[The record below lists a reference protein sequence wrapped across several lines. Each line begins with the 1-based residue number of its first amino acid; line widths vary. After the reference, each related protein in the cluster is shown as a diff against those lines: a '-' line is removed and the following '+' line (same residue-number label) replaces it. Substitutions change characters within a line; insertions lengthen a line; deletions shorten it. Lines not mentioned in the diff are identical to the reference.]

1 MSCFA
6 VNFLPLS
13 FSCLFSFNYSC
24 LLACVF
30 HFVNPSV
37 LFCHVLSS
45 FPVLIPWVSPVPCVP
60 SASLVCTFYIFD
72 FFILRYSCLLCF
84 FFFFLSIFLAFSG
97 FIDSTSRR
105 VWQETVQVR
114 EGEQVDPGRESNP
127 GLLQSLGTWVAC
139 ATDRAKRRPPPFDL
153 AFWLDFT
160 LFKFCFGWACY

>member
-84 FFFFLSIFLAFSG
+84 FFFLSIFLAFSG

-127 GLLQSLGTWVAC
+127 GRAGSGTRVC
-139 ATDRAKRRPPPFDL
+139 CRASAHGSRALPTELSGTPS
-153 AFWLDFT
+153 FWSCILTWFHIV
-160 LFKFCFGWACY
+160 

>member
-1 MSCFA
+1 MFFTLSIHLFCF
-6 VNFLPLS
+6 VMF
-13 FSCLFSFNYSC
+13 C
-24 LLACVF
+24 LLFLSWFPESA
-30 HFVNPSV
+30 
-37 LFCHVLSS
+37 LFLV
-45 FPVLIPWVSPVPCVP
+45 FPVLLWFVPFTFLTSLFLDIPASCV
-60 SASLVCTFYIFD
+60 
-72 FFILRYSCLLCF
+72 F

-114 EGEQVDPGRESNP
+114 EGEQVDPGRESNT